1 MARYTEL
8 DNRYNRCLNSR
19 LIISEN
25 GFHYVCCLTKGQ
37 YFCCIMGVEDWFVRE
52 KGGK

>member
-8 DNRYNRCLNSR
+8 DNRCNSCLNSR

-25 GFHYVCCLTKGQ
+25 GFHYVCRLNKRQ
-37 YFCCIMGVEDWFVRE
+37 YFRCITGVEDWSVRT
-52 KGGK
+52 KGGE